1 MRGQSGI
8 NIIYSAINGIREDK
22 KANNIKINYKKGRE
36 TKNNSFLASKQESI
50 REEEEVEEEE
60 EEEEQSKGM
69 DLWSLVWNCMEILK
83 FCMDSSMILYKNYL
97 GMDC

>member
-36 TKNNSFLASKQESI
+36 TKNNSFLVSKQESI
-50 REEEEVEEEE
+50 REE

-97 GMDC
+97 GIDC